1 MLRERLWKK
10 HKVWLMRLVVPGS
23 YGRPLTALILLFVL
37 IPFFALGTT
46 SDGEN
51 NPPVLFFSLILAY
64 IIPLFSFITAR
75 ARDALNDLAPL
86 LNIEEEALVGYRNS
100 LDSLSLVESLGWLVV
115 AALSGL
121 CHMAFMRGSFGE
133 AILGSFRDVPGFMS
147 SAGALLTWIVMTT
160 VIVKLVQQAII
171 FSRLGASYVRI
182 SLINFE
188 SLLPFGRVSISA
200 SLVVIGALAFFPLI
214 SLGDGSDLSESVP
227 GAVAMLAPLLVMF
240 VIPVWPLHRRLRR
253 LKEAE
258 MLRVNAEIAAKTA
271 RYGVG
276 LPPETVLAELTPLMA
291 YRTEIART
299 PTWPFDLGNVTRLFF
314 YLIIIPLTWIGAALI
329 ENVVDAFV

>member
-1 MLRERLWKK
+1 MKT
-10 HKVWLMRLVVPGS
+10 HKVWLMRLVAPGH
-23 YGRPLTALILLFVL
+23 YGRPLTALLLLVVL
-37 IPFFALGTT
+37 IPFFTLGTT

-75 ARDALNDLAPL
+75 ARDALGDLAPL
-86 LNIEEEALVGYRNS
+86 LNIDEQDLAAMNES
-100 LDSLSLVESLGWLVV
+100 LDSFSLKESIGWLVF
-115 AALSGL
+115 AALAGL
-121 CHMAFMRGSFGE
+121 CHMAFMRGSFSA
-133 AILGSFRDVPGFMS
+133 AIITSFSSLPGFMS

-160 VIVKLVQQAII
+160 VVVKLVHQAIV
-171 FSRLGASYVRI
+171 FSRLGARHVRI
-182 SLINFE
+182 SLVNFE
-188 SLLPFGRVSISA
+188 GLLPFGRVSITA

-214 SLGDGSDLSESVP
+214 SVGDGVHLSESVP
-227 GAVAMLAPLLVMF
+227 GAVALLTPLVVMF

-258 MLRVNAEIAAKTA
+258 MLRVNAEIARKTA
-271 RYGVG
+271 GHSVG
-276 LPPETVLAELTPLMA
+276 LPPEKALKELAPLMA

-299 PTWPFDLGNVTRLFF
+299 PTWPFDLGNVTRLLF

-329 ENVVDAFV
+329 ENVVDAFL